1 VLERWK
7 QTARG
12 LEREALALW
21 FACRDSRVPWHA
33 RLLALVV
40 VGYALSPIDLIPDFI
55 PVLGYVDELLLV
67 PLAVA
72 AARRMIPAVV
82 MVEAQ
87 ARAETMTSKPVSR
100 VAAAVIVVLW
110 IALAA
115 ATAWMAWMALRV
127 SG

>member
-1 VLERWK
+1 MLERWK

-55 PVLGYVDELLLV
+55 PVLGILDDLLIIPLGVLAVRTLV
-67 PLAVA
+67 P
-72 AARRMIPAVV
+72 PAVL
-82 MVEAQ
+82 EECRQKAAGLQ
-87 ARAETMTSKPVSR
+87 ERPRSYR
-100 VAAAVIVVLW
+100 AAAVIVALW
-110 IALAA
+110 LAA
-115 ATAWMAWMALRV
+115 AAALAYLILR
-127 SG
+127 